1 MLSDYQEVKKMKY
14 QFLKIERYGHIAVV
28 ILHRPEKLNT
38 LCNRLINEITN
49 ASREFQNDTNTRVVI
64 FTGSGPC
71 FSAGIDLV
79 NLNETIHN
87 MENTSTLK
95 MLRNLRKGPEMI
107 RAIYEMDQ
115 ITIAAIN
122 GDAIGG
128 GACITAA
135 CDFRIGTEGCR
146 VGFPEVRLGM
156 NLSWLALPLCVNL
169 IGPAR
174 AKQMI
179 ILAEMLDSET
189 LFDWGYL
196 NWVVADKEL
205 LSSARQTAEA
215 FASKPPMAAQMVKRS
230 VNAIAAIG
238 DLSVMH
244 MDSDQCLL
252 TVQTDE
258 FIAGLKT
265 FIEKKETQDRQL

>member
-1 MLSDYQEVKKMKY
+1 MLSDHQEIKKMEYK
-14 QFLKIERYGHIAVV
+14 FLKIQRHDHVAVV
-28 ILHRPEKLNT
+28 MLNRPEKLNT
-38 LCNRLINEITN
+38 LCNDLINEITN
-49 ASREFQNDTNTRVVI
+49 ASRDFQNDTNIRVVI
-64 FTGSGPC
+64 YTGAGSC

-79 NLNETIHN
+79 TLKETINN
-87 MENTSTLK
+87 MDNTSTLK

-135 CDFRIGTEGCR
+135 CDFRIGTENCR

-189 LFDWGYL
+189 LLDWGYL
-196 NWVVADKEL
+196 DWVVSNEEL
-205 LSSARQTAEA
+205 LLSARQTAEK

-252 TVQTDE
+252 TFKTDE
-258 FIAGLKT
+258 FVDGLKT
-265 FIEKKETQDRQL
+265 FIEKRKK